1 MGLASAH
8 SLDVSA
14 TAAWLVDG
22 ARSASN
28 SQDVLAELCARLV
41 DDGLPLWRVAVF
53 VHTLHPEIMGAASSG
68 GRAPRS
74 TSARRHSNFSIRRA
88 I

>member
-1 MGLASAH
+1 MGLASPP
-8 SLDVSA
+8 SLDVGA

-22 ARSASN
+22 ARSASS

-53 VHTLHPEIMGAASSG
+53 VNTLHPEIMG
-68 GRAPRS
+68 
-74 TSARRHSNFSIRRA
+74 RRFLWRPGA
-88 I
+88 EVEVG